1 MAFYFSML
9 RCSDGSFYVG
19 HTEDLENRIT
29 AHQAGQIP
37 GYTQSRLPIELVFS
51 EEFPSR
57 VDAIERERQLK
68 KWSRAKKQALIDED
82 WTRLIMLSR
91 GRPSGD

>member
-1 MAFYFSML
+1 MAFYVYML
-9 RCSDGSFYVG
+9 RCSDGSYYVG

-37 GYTQSRLPIELVFS
+37 GYTQSRLPIQLVFS

-68 KWSRAKKQALIDED
+68 NWSRAKKQALIDED
-82 WTRLIMLSR
+82 WARLIMLSR